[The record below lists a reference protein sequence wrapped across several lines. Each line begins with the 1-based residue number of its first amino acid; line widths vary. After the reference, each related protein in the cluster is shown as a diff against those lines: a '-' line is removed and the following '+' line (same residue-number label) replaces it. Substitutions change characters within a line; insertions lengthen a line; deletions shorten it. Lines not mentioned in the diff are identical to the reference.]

1 MMEASAALAG
11 WASSIKARL
20 LLAFALFSLLT
31 IAACGIAIGLFDD
44 VGRTFS
50 ATVGRDVKSFGSAVR
65 LQEEARRLASA
76 AAAFAGAAKRSDL
89 EQPTTAAEQ
98 SRAAV
103 DAALK
108 DLHRAGLPPEL
119 ATVDRDFGRVFD
131 GLGRLAEI
139 TGRRIEVTERR
150 AKLASAIIPAAG
162 KLDQLIHPRFFNDT
176 LDLAVS
182 IQGDDVSAP
191 DTLRAARARWAGE
204 VARLQQ
210 MIQFRVAAALAGNL
224 LSEASAARDKP
235 ALETMRK
242 QFAEAAGTIE
252 RFKHAFDKPGASGA
266 DAAASLAVPAAA
278 DDLLQLGTGSPNLFD
293 LRREELDAADLERG
307 AITPTSAAAR
317 DLVAR
322 LGTLIDA
329 QNKQMDAAVEAS
341 RDQLDNA
348 KIVLLIIA
356 AASLIGGAAIVTAYV
371 GPRITARLSKITRAM
386 QLLAAGDHSIA
397 VPALRDADEIGGMA
411 RALEVFRE
419 QALAAQQ
426 IIDSVTRHVHQVA
439 AAATQASMAVNQ
451 VSGGANTQ
459 LGALQQSVAALG
471 QSANAITDV
480 AQSARQASERA
491 RDAAT
496 LVEGGIRQM
505 GSMVELVGAIYES
518 SAQIS
523 RIADAI
529 SRIANQTNMLSLN
542 AAIEAARAGEHGRG
556 FAVVAEEVRKL
567 AESSRG
573 LAQDIAELV
582 RQATAQ
588 ADQGVSMAQEVSGKM
603 HEIAGGVWES
613 DRLIGAIATAMEEQ
627 RATVAGISE
636 NVGQLTRIGQSNA
649 TAAEEIS
656 VTMRELSDLADRT
669 RVEVKQFA
677 KAGRV
682 GT

>member
-1 MMEASAALAG
+1 MEASAALAG

-31 IAACGIAIGLFDD
+31 IAACGIAIALFDD

-89 EQPTTAAEQ
+89 EQPTAAAEQ

-119 ATVDRDFGRVFD
+119 AAVDRDFGRVFD
-131 GLGRLAEI
+131 GFGRLAEI
-139 TGRRIEVTERR
+139 TGGRIEVTERR
-150 AKLASAIIPAAG
+150 AKLASAIIPVAG

-191 DTLRAARARWAGE
+191 DALRAARARWAGE

-235 ALETMRK
+235 ALESMRK

-252 RFKHAFDKPGASGA
+252 RFKHAFEKPGAGGA
-266 DAAASLAVPAAA
+266 DAAAVPAAA
-278 DDLLQLGTGSPNLFD
+278 DELLQLGAGSPNLFD
-293 LRREELDAADLERG
+293 LRREELDAADLERD

-317 DLVAR
+317 ELVAR
-322 LGTLIDA
+322 LGALIDA
-329 QNKQMDAAVEAS
+329 QNKQMDVAVEAS

-471 QSANAITDV
+471 QSADAITDV

-505 GSMVELVGAIYES
+505 GSMVELVGAISAS

-556 FAVVAEEVRKL
+556 FAVVAE
-567 AESSRG
+567 
-573 LAQDIAELV
+573 
-582 RQATAQ
+582 
-588 ADQGVSMAQEVSGKM
+588 
-603 HEIAGGVWES
+603 
-613 DRLIGAIATAMEEQ
+613 
-627 RATVAGISE
+627 
-636 NVGQLTRIGQSNA
+636 
-649 TAAEEIS
+649 
-656 VTMRELSDLADRT
+656 
-669 RVEVKQFA
+669 
-677 KAGRV
+677 
-682 GT
+682 